1 MRVDGKFEGEI
12 DGKSA
17 ALCAEKPPCGRTPDA
32 AGRRAIRD
40 FGHPGGRPARS
51 SPLDAANRLPGA
63 SWQAPTPHVP
73 GAASLCS
80 WSLCD
85 WLDANPETRGVGA
98 AFGLVGRPCHD
109 APGLRPP
116 LHHRAVGGPKSAGAD
131 FGLRLPPK
139 RLPATR
145 WGGCAYRGSPWRTRP
160 GRASAGR
167 LPPFAC
173 EWFRRWRSRP
183 PRIDA
188 CGRPPSSRRA
198 ALGAQCLHRS
208 ASPASPAPLRRPWRS
223 WAGCPCGHSRKRCA

>member
-1 MRVDGKFEGEI
+1 MQRGLPSIPPTFRVEGKFEGKF

-17 ALCAEKPPCGRTPDA
+17 ALRAEKPPFGRTPDA
-32 AGRRAIRD
+32 AGRRVIRD
-40 FGHPGGRPARS
+40 FGHPGGWPARS

-63 SWQAPTPHVP
+63 SCQATTPHLS

-80 WSLCD
+80 WSRCD

-139 RLPATR
+139 RPSGDPLGRVRLQGLALEDSPRLRHFRGRENR
-145 WGGCAYRGSPWRTRP
+145 W
-160 GRASAGR
+160 
-167 LPPFAC
+167 
-173 EWFRRWRSRP
+173 
-183 PRIDA
+183 
-188 CGRPPSSRRA
+188 
-198 ALGAQCLHRS
+198 
-208 ASPASPAPLRRPWRS
+208 PAPGTIRMRMV
-223 WAGCPCGHSRKRCA
+223 

>member
-1 MRVDGKFEGEI
+1 MVYILHHFTPFAIEGLPSNQPTFRVDGKFEGEI

-63 SWQAPTPHVP
+63 SWQATTPHLS

-80 WSLCD
+80 WSRCD

-109 APGLRPP
+109 APGLCPP

-160 GRASAGR
+160 GFAIFAGAKIAGR
-167 LPPFAC
+167 LPAPFAC
-173 EWFRRWRSRP
+173 EWCR
-183 PRIDA
+183 A
-188 CGRPPSSRRA
+188 CGLPQRREIG
-198 ALGAQCLHRS
+198 LQ
-208 ASPASPAPLRRPWRS
+208 PV
-223 WAGCPCGHSRKRCA
+223 